1 MAESGLAAGR
11 TSLTGCGLTPE
22 ALSARA
28 GPHDGTAPAAIRQPA
43 PNSNAA
49 IARKDRPQF
58 VVVDGG
64 PDSTVPFFGSR

>member
-1 MAESGLAAGR
+1 MAESGFTAGR

-22 ALSARA
+22 ALSART
-28 GPHDGTAPAAIRQPA
+28 GPNDAATPAAIRQPA
-43 PNSNAA
+43 PSRNGMMARNA
-49 IARKDRPQF
+49 DPQF